1 MTIGEVTSLH
11 NNLLARTPWPGPRPF
26 DPKGKH
32 RLYGRDR
39 EVRELRHRLGQH
51 RVVLFHAHS
60 GVGKS
65 SLLNAGLYP
74 ALKRNKQIV
83 LLCTWGDLAEGG
95 GSDPGAEFF
104 AGALLSGLTEAGA
117 LPDLCKTY
125 QREREHRTF
134 IEEALEALQSDKF
147 KSPVLVFD
155 QVEEVMR
162 RDRPLAAAFFA
173 EVGDVA
179 YNFPSIAQ
187 IVSFRSEY
195 KAYETLDRSLV
206 SSRIATE
213 YELLPLDEDEVVEAI
228 CLPAR
233 DWSAETG
240 IPLEVDEKAARELV
254 MWWTQARE
262 LQTGIGSIAWRQDL
276 PEQERAQLARDIK
289 ELGESEVGLLHVQAV
304 LDALFEC
311 WLSKETGRPALI
323 DQPFVTTFRDQ
334 LVPDAVTDRASARV
348 MVEALRQ
355 YIRRTF
361 QRACQAPLAGVPA
374 PIAGVV
380 RALVEPAAARMAP
393 MLSSSGFKTA
403 KEVGELGSEA
413 VSRLLYP
420 LPVDVTWVGEA
431 VKTLARELTED
442 NDEAPQDLSVVGIGV
457 QPDGDSAE
465 VDPHSLLGPTSVE
478 DAPLVA
484 GPARQ
489 LGLSPSQ
496 VESAGALAAAVA
508 IAAMANEQVLRKSPT
523 SRQAIFELVH
533 DGFGPALR
541 SWGAGVMER
550 PRKWIDS
557 PVTVLGEDIVWT
569 EADARSADAGEAD
582 VAQAIHAAAEKIDG
596 SRIEGAR
603 WVGCW
608 IGTLPDEGRLR
619 MRGLQFIDAELR
631 GSVIEHAHLKDVEF
645 VDCRMNG
652 VLFRDCVM
660 ENVLFK
666 WTDRNISSEQR
677 NCDMLSFRQ
686 IVTRVG
692 GGDQSISATED
703 RSLGPRFDNITI
715 RNLSVHNASGLWKA
729 TRANL
734 EQVALDADDETEGTA
749 RIEVEL
755 SSLRQWRV
763 GHNWRGTLRLDKSDI
778 DFSVVYGVGARIE
791 RSADDHQVRI
801 GPHNDFNA
809 VNELI
814 VDARA
819 VEVLTERSDGQ
830 RAGESR

>member
-1 MTIGEVTSLH
+1 VTIEAATSLD
-11 NNLLARTPWPGPRPF
+11 NLLARTPWPGPRPF
-26 DPKGKH
+26 DPKGGH

-95 GSDPGAEFF
+95 GDDPGAEFF

-117 LPDLCKTY
+117 LSELCRTY
-125 QREREHRTF
+125 QSEHAHRPF
-134 IEEALEALQSDKF
+134 IEAALEALQSDQF

-179 YNFPSIAQ
+179 YNYPSLAQ

-195 KAYETLDRSLV
+195 KAYETLDKSLV

-240 IPLEVDEKAARELV
+240 MPLEVDEKGARELV
-254 MWWTQARE
+254 SWWTQARE

-276 PEQERAQLARDIK
+276 PEHERAQLARDIK

-304 LDALFEC
+304 LDAVFQC
-311 WLSKETGRPALI
+311 WLAKDGERPPVI
-323 DQPFVTTFRDQ
+323 DQTFVTAFRDE

-361 QRACQAPLAGVPA
+361 QRACQAPLDGVPR

-403 KEVGELGSEA
+403 KEVGELGCEA
-413 VSRLLYP
+413 VTKLLTP
-420 LPVDVTWVGEA
+420 LPVDAGWVGEA
-431 VKTLARELTED
+431 VKALARELTED
-442 NDEAPQDLSVVGIGV
+442 NDDAPQDLSVVGIGV
-457 QPDGDSAE
+457 AQEDESAD
-465 VDPHSLLGPTSVE
+465 VDPHSLLGPTALE

-496 VESAGALAAAVA
+496 VESAAALAAAVA

-523 SRQAIFELVH
+523 SRQAIYELVH

-541 SWGAGVMER
+541 SWGAGVSER

-557 PVTVLGEDIVWT
+557 PVTVLGEDIIWSET
-569 EADARSADAGEAD
+569 DAIGGKDESTA
-582 VAQAIHAAAEKIDG
+582 KIDG
-596 SRIEGAR
+596 SLIEGAR

-608 IGTLPDEGRLR
+608 IGTLPDEKRLR
-619 MRGLQFIDAELR
+619 MWGLQFSGAELR

-645 VDCRMNG
+645 VDCRLNG
-652 VLFRDCVM
+652 VLFRDCIM

-666 WTDRNISSEQR
+666 WTDRNMSSDQR

-686 IVTRVG
+686 IVTRSG
-692 GGDQSISATED
+692 GGDQTISSSTD

-729 TRANL
+729 SRANL
-734 EQVALDADDETEGTA
+734 EQVALDADSETEGTA
-749 RIEVEL
+749 RFEVDL

-763 GHNWRGTLRLDKSDI
+763 GHNWRGTLRLDRSDL

-791 RSADDHQVRI
+791 WSVNDDQVRI
-801 GPHNDFNA
+801 GAHNDFNA
-809 VNELI
+809 VNKLV
-814 VDARA
+814 VDARSA
-819 VEVLTERSDGQ
+819 DVVAGRSDG
-830 RAGESR
+830 RPARETSE

>member
-1 MTIGEVTSLH
+1 VTIEAATSLD
-11 NNLLARTPWPGPRPF
+11 NLLARTPWPGPRPF
-26 DPKGKH
+26 DPKGGH

-95 GSDPGAEFF
+95 GDDPGAEFF

-117 LPDLCKTY
+117 LSELCRTY
-125 QREREHRTF
+125 QSEHAHRPF
-134 IEEALEALQSDKF
+134 IEAALEALQSDQF

-173 EVGDVA
+173 EVGDD
-179 YNFPSIAQ
+179 
-187 IVSFRSEY
+187 
-195 KAYETLDRSLV
+195 AYETLDKSLV

-240 IPLEVDEKAARELV
+240 MPLEVDEKGARELV
-254 MWWTQARE
+254 SWWTQARE

-276 PEQERAQLARDIK
+276 PEHERAQLARDIK

-304 LDALFEC
+304 LDAVFQC
-311 WLSKETGRPALI
+311 WLAKDGERPPVI
-323 DQPFVTTFRDQ
+323 DQTFVTAFRDE

-361 QRACQAPLAGVPA
+361 QRACQAPLDGVPR

-403 KEVGELGSEA
+403 KEVGELGCEA
-413 VSRLLYP
+413 VTKLLTP
-420 LPVDVTWVGEA
+420 LPVDAGWVGEA
-431 VKTLARELTED
+431 VKALARELTED
-442 NDEAPQDLSVVGIGV
+442 NDDAPQDLSVVGIGV
-457 QPDGDSAE
+457 AQEDESAD
-465 VDPHSLLGPTSVE
+465 VDPHSLLGPTALE

-496 VESAGALAAAVA
+496 VESAAALAAAVA

-523 SRQAIFELVH
+523 SRQAIYELVH

-541 SWGAGVMER
+541 SWGAGVSER

-557 PVTVLGEDIVWT
+557 PVTVLGEDIIWSET
-569 EADARSADAGEAD
+569 DAIGGKDESTA
-582 VAQAIHAAAEKIDG
+582 KIDG
-596 SRIEGAR
+596 SLIEGAR

-608 IGTLPDEGRLR
+608 IGTLPDEKRLR
-619 MRGLQFIDAELR
+619 MWGLQFSGAELR

-645 VDCRMNG
+645 VDCRLNG
-652 VLFRDCVM
+652 VLFRDCIM

-666 WTDRNISSEQR
+666 WTDRNMSSDQR

-686 IVTRVG
+686 IVTRSG
-692 GGDQSISATED
+692 GGDQTISSSTD

-729 TRANL
+729 SRANL
-734 EQVALDADDETEGTA
+734 EQVALDADSETEGTA
-749 RIEVEL
+749 RFEVDL

-763 GHNWRGTLRLDKSDI
+763 GHNWRGTLRLDRSDL
-778 DFSVVYGVGARIE
+778 DFSVVYGVG
-791 RSADDHQVRI
+791 
-801 GPHNDFNA
+801 
-809 VNELI
+809 
-814 VDARA
+814 
-819 VEVLTERSDGQ
+819 SDG
-830 RAGESR
+830 RPARETSE